1 MAITALR
8 FNGVPV
14 PLDEITP
21 EYEEYLEALRQDQER
36 ERYEREHST
45 DTAFGLFSLSAH
57 GLEPQQ
63 PTRDWDVE
71 LAPF

>member
-1 MAITALR
+1 MAREID
-8 FNGVPV
+8 
-14 PLDEITP
+14 LDNLYQE
-21 EYEEYLEALRQDQER
+21 LER

-57 GLEPQQ
+57 GLQAQQ
-63 PTRDWDVE
+63 PTRDWDLE